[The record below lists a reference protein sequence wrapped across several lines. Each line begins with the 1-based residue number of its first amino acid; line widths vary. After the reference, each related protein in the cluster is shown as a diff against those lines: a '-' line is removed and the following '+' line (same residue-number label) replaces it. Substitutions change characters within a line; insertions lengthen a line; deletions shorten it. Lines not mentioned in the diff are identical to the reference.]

1 SLARQEEPDM
11 SGYDD
16 PEIVTR
22 VQKRHHAGLI
32 VSAADEARVKDLVES
47 YASRFYQDFHASA
60 PPPERAND

>member
-1 SLARQEEPDM
+1 M
-11 SGYDD
+11 SGYGD

-32 VSAADEARVKDLVES
+32 VASGSATRVSELLDS
-47 YASRFYQDFHASA
+47 YLTRFYCDFHASA